1 MHDINHAAKYSD
13 FIVAMKDGKILYKNT
28 PDLIMKKEVLKDIYN
43 INAELIT
50 NENYNVPLCLN
61 YELL

>member
-1 MHDINHAAKYSD
+1 
-13 FIVAMKDGKILYKNT
+13 
-28 PDLIMKKEVLKDIYN
+28 MKKSFRIDEFILKYPQVEEIIKGNNIDIEVLKDIYN